1 MKRPI
6 AFLAA
11 LGLVV
16 LAPAGARATI
26 VRALT
31 LQDLVGRAERVVVG
45 RCLDVH
51 ETTDPRT
58 GLPITEVTLAVAETL
73 KGPAASRL
81 VFRQLGDRGRPGP
94 APSFAV
100 GEDLLLFL
108 GRESASG
115 LTAPV
120 GFEQGRIPI
129 TRPAGVAPMATVTET
144 AVRALADDVRCA
156 RAGRCRVELERLL
169 GAIRGM
175 VTP

>member
-1 MKRPI
+1 VKRSI
-6 AFLAA
+6 ALLAA
-11 LGLVV
+11 LGLVLV
-16 LAPAGARATI
+16 PAGARATM

-31 LQDLVGRAERVVVG
+31 LAELVGHAERVVVG
-45 RCLDVH
+45 RCLDAH

-58 GLPITEVTLAVAETL
+58 GLPITEVTLAVTETL
-73 KGPAASRL
+73 KGPAESRL
-81 VFRQLGDRGRPGP
+81 VFRQLGDRRRPGP

-100 GEDLLLFL
+100 GEDVLLFL

-120 GFEQGRIPI
+120 GFEQGRVPI

-144 AVRALADDVRCA
+144 AVRALEPHTRCL
-156 RAGRCRVELERLL
+156 RPGRCRVELEGLL

-175 VTP
+175 VAP

>member
-1 MKRPI
+1 MKRAL

-11 LGLVV
+11 VGPV
-16 LAPAGARATI
+16 LAAVAAPATM

-31 LQDLVGRAERVVVG
+31 LQDLVARAERVVVG

-58 GLPITEVTLAVAETL
+58 GLPITEVTLAVAETV
-73 KGPAASRL
+73 KGPAESRL
-81 VFRQLGDRGRPGP
+81 VFRQLGGRGLPGLG
-94 APSFAV
+94 PSFAV
-100 GEDLLLFL
+100 GEDVLLFL

-120 GFEQGRIPI
+120 GLEQGRMPI
-129 TRPAGVAPMATVTET
+129 TGPAGAAPTAAVTET
-144 AVRALADDVRCA
+144 AARALDGQARCVHP
-156 RAGRCRVELERLL
+156 GRCRVDLGHLL
-169 GAIRGM
+169 GTIRGM